1 MLGKTMLTAM
11 FGYNAETNA
20 RLLALAE
27 NLTDAQLDA
36 PTGYSAGSLRK
47 TFLHMLGVEWVWR
60 TIIQTHAYPTIPPS
74 VAQSPTLP
82 ALRAFAEE
90 ESARAHDF
98 IAGVSAEELMTAF
111 PGERGG
117 KTYQIMPWNGVLQ
130 LLYHSAQHR
139 SEIAAMLTEHGQ
151 SPGDIDFLF
160 SVAPEMRA

>member
-36 PTGYSAGSLRK
+36 PTGYGMGSLRK
-47 TFLHMLGVEWVWR
+47 TLLHMLLVEWVWR
-60 TIIQTHAYPTIPPS
+60 TITQTHAYPATPPP
-74 VAQSPTLP
+74 VAQSPMLP

-90 ESARAHDF
+90 ESARARDF
-98 IAGVSAEELMTAF
+98 IAGTSEEELMVSF

-117 KTYQIMPWNGVLQ
+117 KTYQITPWHGVAQ

-160 SVAPEMRA
+160 FVAPEMRA